1 MFVLENTSP
10 PLFLIFSPILMTFK
24 RLFIDEEY
32 GSRECE
38 QGGFLLLIFE
48 NHLQPFDFGEE
59 CIWMFW

>member
-1 MFVLENTSP
+1 
-10 PLFLIFSPILMTFK
+10 LMTFK

-59 CIWMFW
+59 CIWMF

>member
-1 MFVLENTSP
+1 
-10 PLFLIFSPILMTFK
+10 MTFK

-59 CIWMFW
+59 CIWMF